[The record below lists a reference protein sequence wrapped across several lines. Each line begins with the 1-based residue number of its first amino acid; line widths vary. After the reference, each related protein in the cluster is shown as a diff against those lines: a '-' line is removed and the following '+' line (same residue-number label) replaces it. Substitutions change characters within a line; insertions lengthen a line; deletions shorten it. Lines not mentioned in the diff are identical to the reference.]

1 MRIVWVLALAASV
14 SGCATSET
22 VRFQPK
28 AEQQALVRDGQ
39 AALMSR
45 KKNSLVLVR
54 PASRQFATGARPV
67 FVVGIYNLTGAPLEF
82 RVANIDAVQVA
93 DQQTVPMKVFSYED
107 LVTEERNRQV
117 AVALLTGLAA
127 GANAYSA
134 SQAGHYNRTSTVSTP
149 RGTYQV
155 HTTGFSP
162 TANAIAQSNAAAQNE
177 AMISATI
184 ERGQQNMAALEQGVI
199 KDNTLFPGEWYG
211 GQLHLQPPSSDIG
224 KGKTYTVSLLVGSDR
239 HVIDIAHEAAR

>member
-67 FVVGIYNLTGAPLEF
+67 FVVSIYNLTGAPLEF

-239 HVIDIAHEAAR
+239 HVIDIAHETAR

>member
-14 SGCATSET
+14 SGCATSEN

-93 DQQTVPMKVFSYED
+93 DQQTVPMKVFTYED

-134 SQAGHYNRTSTVSTP
+134 SQAGHYNRTSTVYTP

-155 HTTGFSP
+155 HTTGYSP